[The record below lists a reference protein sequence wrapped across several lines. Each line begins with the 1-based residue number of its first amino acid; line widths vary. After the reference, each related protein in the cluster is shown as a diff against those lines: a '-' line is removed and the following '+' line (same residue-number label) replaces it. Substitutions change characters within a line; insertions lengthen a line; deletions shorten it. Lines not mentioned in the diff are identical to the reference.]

1 MSRVPVEFQQWPPDL
16 AVEFGPYR
24 GVVRHLVDGDTFDAF
39 VSLGMHGYTYQ
50 VIRVLGLDTPEIN
63 RLATREAGRAALD
76 YVHSIMPVGSRVV
89 LHTEKDPDSFGR
101 FLARVTLTDGSDL
114 ATAVIDAGYGVPY
127 EKR

>member
-1 MSRVPVEFQQWPPDL
+1 MSRVPVEFRDWPPEL
-16 AVEFGPYR
+16 AVAFGPYR
-24 GVVRHLVDGDTFDAF
+24 AVVRHLVDGDTFDAL

-50 VIRVLGLDTPEIN
+50 VIRVLDLDTPEIN

-76 YVHSIMPVGSRVV
+76 FVRGVMPVGTRVV

-101 FLARVTLTDGSDL
+101 FLARVTLPDGRDLTD
-114 ATAVIDAGYGVPY
+114 TVIDAGHGAPY